1 MNGSASASRR
11 PRVAKTLDANVAAPR
26 GTAGRSRSSPRRS
39 FVDTGMTAG
48 PGYPDAAAFMQRFA
62 QAGRMATLAGPGL
75 LDGLAHVHDH
85 DHDHAPVWSNRRRLL
100 ALLGVPP
107 EVTSSRS
114 PR

>member
-1 MNGSASASRR
+1 MSVPPSAGSPDSRR
-11 PRVAKTLDANVAAPR
+11 IRWQHPEEQQAEAGPAP
-26 GTAGRSRSSPRRS
+26 TAV

-85 DHDHAPVWSNRRRLL
+85 DHDHAPVWKSNRRRLL
-100 ALLGVPP
+100 ALLGLPP
-107 EVTSSRS
+107 EVMSSRS